1 MAKEINHVTTDDY
14 KHLLKEV
21 LITIEKAKIKV
32 ASQWNKSAIDLYFNI
47 GKLIV
52 TRQEKYGW
60 GKSVVER
67 LSVDLK
73 KQLHTSLGYSPQNLW
88 YMRQF
93 YNEYKDEPNLLAIA
107 KKVPWGQNIQIMS
120 KIKDKEKRNFYLDS
134 TNKFGWSKN
143 VLVFQIKEKA
153 YERQVT
159 DTKTHNFT
167 KALPVHLAEQAN
179 EILKSSYNFEP
190 FGINQ
195 PILERELE
203 NRLISRVKDLIM
215 EMGYGFTYIDNQYR
229 LTLGIKEYYV
239 DLLFYHRF
247 LKCLVAVELKIG
259 EFKPE
264 FTGKM
269 DFYLTLLN
277 EQEKAEDDNPSIGII
292 LVAEKDKLVV
302 EYSLKNANNPIG
314 VADYHLYKRLPKYLQ
329 GKLPTVAE
337 FRRKLEKEITK
348 DQI

>member
-1 MAKEINHVTTDDY
+1 MAKEINHVNTVNY
-14 KHLLKEV
+14 KHLLKDV
-21 LITIEKAKIKV
+21 LIAIEKAKIKV
-32 ASQWNKSAIDLYFNI
+32 ASQWNKSTMDLYFNI

-60 GKSVVER
+60 GKSVVEK

-93 YNEYKDEPNLLAIA
+93 YNEYKGEPNLLAIA

-120 KIKDKEKRNFYLDS
+120 KIKDKGKRNFYLDS

-203 NRLISRVKDLIM
+203 NRLIARVKDLIM

-247 LKCLVAVELKIG
+247 LKCLVAVELKTG

-269 DFYLTLLN
+269 DFYLNLLN
-277 EQEKAEDDNPSIGII
+277 EQEKAKDDNPSIGII

-302 EYSLKNANNPIG
+302 EYSLKSAQNPIG
-314 VADYHLYKRLPKYLQ
+314 VADYHLYKRLPKDFQ

-337 FRRKLEKEITK
+337 FRKKLEKEITK
-348 DQI
+348 DQ